1 MSIIKAVLLIFIIYS
16 DLSMHSNF
24 FVLIQ
29 IIMVK
34 MFSNSYMMMM
44 RMYLMAVTLGKISA
58 SDPVWIEAVKSH
70 GHFFTSNHGI

>member
-1 MSIIKAVLLIFIIYS
+1 
-16 DLSMHSNF
+16 MHSKLF
-24 FVLIQ
+24 AFIR
-29 IIMVK
+29 IDIVK

-58 SDPVWIEAVKSH
+58 SNPVWIEAVKSH